1 MTERR
6 VRTVG
11 RQTYGRGVD
20 MPVRPMRR
28 GGPRRTGPNL
38 VQRRL
43 ILLVVVVVV
52 VAFVIFKMFE
62 INKVVVSSSS
72 RGDQIQAEVV
82 KLIRDSLGQGNLLT
96 LDEGVMVSKLQQ
108 ADPLIRTAE
117 VRRQWPHGLKV
128 NVVLKQPSMGWSSG
142 DQRYLLDSD
151 GTAIGALS
159 AGSTLPVVNDGSN
172 LPVQVGRQVASPRFV
187 AFVTQLM
194 PALAANGY
202 QVTSLDIKDTT
213 FDLTVSTNKGYK
225 LVFDTSRPVA
235 DEMSDLKSVLT
246 LLASQKRTPTQYLD
260 LRIAGRAYYK

>member
-28 GGPRRTGPNL
+28 GGPNRTGPSL
-38 VQRRL
+38 MQRRL
-43 ILLVVVVVV
+43 VLMAVVV
-52 VAFVIFKMFE
+52 VAVGFVVLKMFE
-62 INKVVVSSSS
+62 INKVVVRASS
-72 RGDQIQAEVV
+72 RGDQIQSEVV
-82 KLIRDSLGQGNLLT
+82 KLTHESPGQGNLLT
-96 LDEGVMVSKLQQ
+96 LDEGEVVSKLQQ
-108 ADPLIRTAE
+108 ADPLVRTVE
-117 VRRQWPHGLKV
+117 VRRQWPHSLQV
-128 NVVLKQPSMGWSSG
+128 SVVLKQPSMGWSSG

-151 GTAIGALS
+151 GTAIGAFP

-172 LPVQVGRQVASPRFV
+172 LPVEVGRQVASPRFV

-194 PALAANGY
+194 PALVANGY
-202 QVTSLDIKDTT
+202 QATSLDIKDTT

-225 LVFDTSRPVA
+225 LIFDTSRPVA
-235 DEMSDLKSVLT
+235 DEMSDLKSVMT
-246 LLASQKRTPTQYLD
+246 LLATQKKSPVQYLD